1 MYRNLSYFKHCPVI
15 FFLVYLFIFF
25 ASDLTVNSYRSF
37 SSEEMWLV
45 TQGEE
50 GEESVAGLGT
60 WAEWGLVNVLVC
72 IYCYF

>member
-15 FFLVYLFIFF
+15 FFPVYFFSF
-25 ASDLTVNSYRSF
+25 ASDLTVNYYRSF
-37 SSEEMWLV
+37 SSEEMRLV